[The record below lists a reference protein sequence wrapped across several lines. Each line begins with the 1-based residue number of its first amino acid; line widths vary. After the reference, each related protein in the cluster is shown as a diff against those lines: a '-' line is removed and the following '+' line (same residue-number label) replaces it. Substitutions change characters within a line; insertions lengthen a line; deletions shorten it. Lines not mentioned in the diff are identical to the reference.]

1 MARVPTTLLMRY
13 ATIAT
18 IAAAVFAAIAL
29 TASAAP
35 ARVAGSLSPF
45 DSSLLG
51 AINATRAAHGAPPLH
66 LSTALTRAADLHSA
80 EMTRVGYFGHASA
93 NGGGFDARIG
103 RFYRAHG
110 WRYWSVGENLVAG
123 SPDLD
128 VGEAIQTWM
137 DSPVHR
143 RTLLG
148 RAWREIGI
156 SAVHADSSPG
166 VFGGQPVTVVTVD
179 FGVRH

>member
-1 MARVPTTLLMRY
+1 MARGPTTLLMRY

-35 ARVAGSLSPF
+35 AGVAGSFSPF

-51 AINATRAAHGAPPLH
+51 AINAARAAHGAASLRLSAPLTH
-66 LSTALTRAADLHSA
+66 AADLHSA
-80 EMTRVGYFGHASA
+80 EMARVGYFGHASA
-93 NGGGFDARIG
+93 NGGAFDRRIA
-103 RFYRAHG
+103 RFYRAKG
-110 WRYWSVGENLVAG
+110 WRYWSVGENLVSGA
-123 SPDLD
+123 PDLD
-128 VGEAIQTWM
+128 VGTAIETWM

-148 RAWREIGI
+148 RTWREVGI
-156 SAVHADSSPG
+156 SAVHTDSSPG
-166 VFGGQPVTVVTVD
+166 IFGGEPVTVITVD
-179 FGVRH
+179 FGVRR